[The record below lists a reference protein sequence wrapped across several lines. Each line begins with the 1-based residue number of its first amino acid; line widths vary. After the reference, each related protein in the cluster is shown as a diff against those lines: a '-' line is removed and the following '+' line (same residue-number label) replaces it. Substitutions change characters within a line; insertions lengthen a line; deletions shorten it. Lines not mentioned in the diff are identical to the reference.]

1 MAARSLLRN
10 GDFRRLWL
18 ADGFSQFGNRVAV
31 LAVPLLAATALHA
44 STFEVSLL
52 RTVQTA
58 AYLVLGLQAGA
69 WCDRLRLRPLLIGT
83 DLGQAVA
90 FASVPIAAA
99 FGVLSLTQLYV
110 VVGIAGVLAV
120 FGTVAHQTY
129 LPRLIG
135 PDDLVEGNA
144 KLYANLSVS
153 AVAAPGATGFLMQF
167 LGGPA
172 AIAVNA
178 ASFVWSA
185 LWLRGIRQPE
195 VRPER
200 TDRVPLRR
208 EIGEGIAFIV
218 RHRVLRLF
226 AGNTVQ
232 TALFQSTY
240 MTLSVLYMLRELR
253 LSALGIGLLSAF
265 GLTGAIAGSATA
277 QRLGARFGAGRT
289 VWLSSLVLAAGYLVA
304 PLSRPG
310 WLIALYAL
318 GAFLCTFAITVANVH
333 MVSFIQAETPAEMR
347 GRVTATNRFLIFGMG
362 PIGSLAAGA
371 LGETIGLRNTLWIGA
386 AGTAAAALWL
396 FPLRGQKES

>member
-1 MAARSLLRN
+1 MGIRGMAARSLLRN

-31 LAVPLLAATALHA
+31 LAVPLLASASLHA

-208 EIGEGIAFIV
+208 ELGDGIAF
-218 RHRVLRLF
+218 
-226 AGNTVQ
+226 
-232 TALFQSTY
+232 
-240 MTLSVLYMLRELR
+240 
-253 LSALGIGLLSAF
+253 
-265 GLTGAIAGSATA
+265 
-277 QRLGARFGAGRT
+277 
-289 VWLSSLVLAAGYLVA
+289 SL
-304 PLSRPG
+304 
-310 WLIALYAL
+310 
-318 GAFLCTFAITVANVH
+318 
-333 MVSFIQAETPAEMR
+333 
-347 GRVTATNRFLIFGMG
+347 
-362 PIGSLAAGA
+362 
-371 LGETIGLRNTLWIGA
+371 
-386 AGTAAAALWL
+386 
-396 FPLRGQKES
+396 